1 MKALQTLFRK
11 PRQKSLGERI
21 AEMHKNHPMPSRCD
35 EAGDQCCLVKGHKGD
50 HRSMRALV

>member
-50 HRSMRALV
+50 HRSMRAVV